1 MKRKN
6 KMLAAA
12 LVTALLLCLLPA
24 TALATATPSPAPTAA
39 ATPQATAE
47 ATPEPAAETP
57 EATAALLPDGT
68 EAAYNEA
75 DQTLYAAAG
84 SVTYNNGGTVYNN
97 GGTVYNNAG
106 LVYNNG
112 GLVYNNAGTVYSNGG
127 TVYNNAGQVFNNGA
141 IVYTNAG
148 DTADSVISGYYRVS
162 LGGDYSAFADIT
174 GLDAEP
180 GAGGYLI
187 AKDAVCTI
195 TPKAGFTVSS
205 AEASAGVC
213 AAGEDGS
220 YTLSAVDAETALTL
234 SFKAEAPVFG
244 LAAGTYAKAQ
254 TLELSAAAEGAVIYY
269 STDGS
274 EPTAE
279 SEKYTAALKLDAGT
293 TVKAVAIAEG
303 AEASDT
309 VTAAYAVPKLTGPE
323 FDAVSEGYKQPAA
336 QGIVVD
342 NSGSADAR
350 IKSVI
355 VSGDDAA
362 SFILSRTAGG
372 RVSAGAKDSTSWTI
386 QPLVALKAGSYSATV
401 TFTYDSGDTAQVKIS
416 FTVK

>member
-187 AKDAVCTI
+187 AKDAVFDVADVGLDANVVVLTPAQFAKVAAYFVKADMTANGI
-195 TPKAGFTVSS
+195 TDALISGAIPNVLGKTWTTSKHVPFTDPLLLD
-205 AEASAGVC
+205 ASALG
-213 AAGEDGS
+213 GIGLEDLGS
-220 YTLSAVDAETALTL
+220 PGYT
-234 SFKAEAPVFG
+234 
-244 LAAGTYAKAQ
+244 
-254 TLELSAAAEGAVIYY
+254 
-269 STDGS
+269 
-274 EPTAE
+274 
-279 SEKYTAALKLDAGT
+279 
-293 TVKAVAIAEG
+293 
-303 AEASDT
+303 
-309 VTAAYAVPKLTGPE
+309 
-323 FDAVSEGYKQPAA
+323 
-336 QGIVVD
+336 
-342 NSGSADAR
+342 R
-350 IKSVI
+350 
-355 VSGDDAA
+355 VSGTLGIESKVQRLVGADDRDGYRLRVRRVGVAA
-362 SFILSRTAGG
+362 VVEPRAGLRITG
-372 RVSAGAKDSTSWTI
+372 TG
-386 QPLVALKAGSYSATV
+386 L
-401 TFTYDSGDTAQVKIS
+401 
-416 FTVK
+416 